1 MNEEVDKHIRAEQIK
16 IDKFFEERKREAKN
30 QLMTSVAT
38 LNLSKKREEAENLLT
53 EINRMAMDDVFE
65 ADTSSS
71 ISLENDFQTL
81 CNLVLR
87 AEKVRKSQ
95 VMEPDID
102 FSEAVVHME
111 HFQEKVQNRL
121 ADEKFSICS
130 FLQI

>member
-121 ADEKFSICS
+121 VQKFSICS